1 MFRHSKYRTAFD
13 ACIRKAERQ
22 RQGKIIDVARKPL
35 HDKGLRR
42 PGQIGI
48 PLAK

>member
-13 ACIRKAERQ
+13 ARIRKAERQ
-22 RQGKIIDVARKPL
+22 RLVKIIDGARKPL
-35 HDKGLRR
+35 HGKRLWRS
-42 PGQIGI
+42 GQIGI